1 MLSETAYAK
10 INLALHVRRR
20 RADGYHQ
27 IESLF
32 AFAEDGDRLKAGA
45 RDDGAIS
52 LTIDGPFALGLESGP
67 DNLVVRA
74 AEALRSACGV
84 TAGADI
90 RLTKNLPIASGI
102 GGGSADA
109 AAALRLLTRLWGLH
123 PRHPRESGDPSPE
136 TSGLADMEGDRFP
149 PSAIAEVYPERLPWR
164 AVEGRERRNDDR
176 LLRIAA
182 EIGSD
187 VPACVVSR
195 TLVGTGRGEELD
207 LRHIAGLAGMPMLL
221 VNPGRALSTA
231 AVFAAWDQQDRG
243 ALHVGDLD
251 RLLAEARNDLQAP
264 AMALV
269 PEIADVLAEL
279 QKADGLLLARMSGS
293 GATCFALFRD
303 ESALAQAAGT
313 LQGTHPDWWIITSR
327 VR

>member
-1 MLSETAYAK
+1 MDLSLRWDDGALIFISPVTMPAMLAETAYAK
-10 INLALHVRRR
+10 INLALHVRQR

-32 AFAEDGDRLKAGA
+32 AFAEDGDRLTAGT

-52 LTIDGPFALGLESGP
+52 LTIGGPFALGLESGP

-109 AAALRLLTRLWGLH
+109 AAALRLLSRLWNLVPDH
-123 PRHPRESGDPSPE
+123 
-136 TSGLADMEGDRFP
+136 
-149 PSAIAEVYPERLPWR
+149 
-164 AVEGRERRNDDR
+164 DR
-176 LLRIAA
+176 LLQIAA

-187 VPACVVSR
+187 VPACLVSR

-207 LRHIAGLAGMPMLL
+207 LRDIAGLAGMPLLL

-251 RLLAEARNDLQAP
+251 HLLAEARNDLQAP
-264 AMALV
+264 AIALV

-279 QKADGLLLARMSGS
+279 RKADGLLLARMSGS

-303 ESALAQAAGT
+303 EAALARAAGT
-313 LQGTHPDWWIITSR
+313 LQGTHPDWWIMTSR